1 MRNIASAL
9 DQRVTLG
16 VGHISYAQEL
26 PSSPS
31 ASIDE
36 QRGTAQHQGTA
47 LVTVSKQGTARNTT
61 HSHTT
66 RSTSAKKITFLAL
79 VIFFWHFGV
88 YSRLALQAGSTLFLA
103 LLALLALAKTPYMN
117 QNREIA
123 NQRISESAH
132 VDASLTREL
141 HTRELPSSPSASID
155 EQRTARN
162 TTHSLTCS
170 HTTAQKPLKTQN
182 FERLSFFLSGW
193 GCTLDWL
200 YRRIRYFFERFERF
214 ERLQKCPI

>member
-1 MRNIASAL
+1 MS
-9 DQRVTLG
+9 
-16 VGHISYAQEL
+16 SEEL

-31 ASIDE
+31 ASSSE
-36 QRGTAQHQGTA
+36 EHLRTA
-47 LVTVSKQGTARNTT
+47 LVTVSKQGTARSTT

-155 EQRTARN
+155 EQRG
-162 TTHSLTCS
+162 
-170 HTTAQKPLKTQN
+170 TAQHQGTALVTVSKH
-182 FERLSFFLSGW
+182 R
-193 GCTLDWL
+193 
-200 YRRIRYFFERFERF
+200 
-214 ERLQKCPI
+214 